1 MGRVF
6 DPARATRERL
16 QVLERRDKARAE
28 ARAVAE
34 GVAESVA
41 LSRARGAAFVKD
53 AGPRAARE
61 TPYRRQTG
69 LAWLARKGRLT
80 PQQVAAGQRYGEVF
94 RRSGAAPSMGS
105 TLEVQP
111 GGNASTGPALGLILK
126 MAEGRQRAEAML
138 GHYRRQ
144 LLGQA
149 DLIAACD
156 LCCGKELTPREAAG
170 GERDAARLEA
180 VLKVALDILAAGRAG

>member
-16 QVLERRDKARAE
+16 QVLERREKARAE

-34 GVAESVA
+34 GVSETVTLA
-41 LSRARGAAFVKD
+41 RARGAAFSRE
-53 AGPRAARE
+53 AGTRAVRE

-69 LAWLARKGRLT
+69 LEWLVRKGRLT
-80 PQQVAAGQRYGEVF
+80 PQQAAAGERYGQIF
-94 RRSGAAPSMGS
+94 RRCGAVPTLAS

-111 GGNASTGPALGLILK
+111 GANLSAGPAVELVLK
-126 MAEGRQRAEAML
+126 MAEGRRRAEARL
-138 GHYRRQ
+138 ARYRRQ

-170 GERDAARLEA
+170 GDRDAARLEA
-180 VLKVALDILAAGRAG
+180 VLKVALDILAASDAG

>member
-16 QVLERRDKARAE
+16 QVLERREKARAE

-34 GVAESVA
+34 GVSETVT
-41 LSRARGAAFVKD
+41 LSRARGAAFSKEARTRGV
-53 AGPRAARE
+53 RE

-69 LAWLARKGRLT
+69 LEWLVRKGRLT
-80 PQQVAAGQRYGEVF
+80 PQQVAAGERYGQTF
-94 RRSGAAPSMGS
+94 RRCGAVPTLGS

-111 GGNASTGPALGLILK
+111 GTNVSAGPAVALILK
-126 MAEGRQRAEAML
+126 MAEGRRRAEARL
-138 GHYRRQ
+138 AHYRRQ

-156 LCCGKELTPREAAG
+156 LCCGRELTPREATDG
-170 GERDAARLEA
+170 DRDAARVEA
-180 VLKVALDILAAGRAG
+180 VLKVALDILAAGHAG